1 MYVTHRESVKD
12 KLQNLAEGIATR
24 HGYEVV
30 DVEYTKEKGRWFVRI
45 FIDKPSGIT
54 LDDCER
60 MSRDLGDELDEN
72 DFIPHAYILEVSS
85 PGLERPLKRPE
96 DYRRFQGR
104 LIEVKCYA
112 PVGGSRN
119 LRGRLAGSNQEGI
132 IIETDGE
139 LLRVAWP
146 NIAKAHLAVEW

>member
-1 MYVTHRESVKD
+1 VTQRESVKERI
-12 KLQNLAEGIATR
+12 QNLAEGVAAR

-45 FIDKPSGIT
+45 FIDKPLGIT
-54 LDDCER
+54 LNDCEQ
-60 MSRDLGDELDEN
+60 MSRDLSDELDEN

-96 DYRRFQGR
+96 DYRRFEGR

-112 PVGGSRN
+112 PVGGLRK
-119 LRGRLAGSNQEGI
+119 LRGRLAGSDQEGI
-132 IIETDGE
+132 TIEADGE
-139 LLRVAWP
+139 ILRVAWP
-146 NIAKAHLAVEW
+146 NIAKASLAVEW

>member
-1 MYVTHRESVKD
+1 MTQRESVKERI
-12 KLQNLAEGIATR
+12 QNLAEGVAAR

-45 FIDKPSGIT
+45 FIDKPLGIT
-54 LDDCER
+54 LNDCEQ
-60 MSRDLGDELDEN
+60 MSRDLSDELDEN

-96 DYRRFQGR
+96 DYRRFEGR

-112 PVGGSRN
+112 PVGGLRK
-119 LRGRLAGSNQEGI
+119 LRGRLAGSDQEGI
-132 IIETDGE
+132 TIEADGE
-139 LLRVAWP
+139 ILRVAWP
-146 NIAKAHLAVEW
+146 NIAKASLAVEW